1 MQLSRKA
8 RGAQPLP
15 DSVVV
20 ARAVAGVVAAG
31 LVAGAAVLAAAVE
44 GAAELATATVAAGV
58 EARWVVLTTAPQLQA
73 VGQPLL
79 SVE

>member
-20 ARAVAGVVAAG
+20 ARAVAGVVAAR
-31 LVAGAAVLAAAVE
+31 LVAGAAVLAAVD
-44 GAAELATATVAAGV
+44 GAAELVTATVGAGV
-58 EARWVVLTTAPQLQA
+58 EARWVVLTTAPQLQSL
-73 VGQPLL
+73 GQPLL